1 MQMDYDIILYWLFIP
16 IKKKQIKLIKKYVT
30 KEHYQDE
37 VNELENEVKQKRK
50 IFRILCNRF

>member
-37 VNELENEVKQKRK
+37 VNKLENEVKQKRK